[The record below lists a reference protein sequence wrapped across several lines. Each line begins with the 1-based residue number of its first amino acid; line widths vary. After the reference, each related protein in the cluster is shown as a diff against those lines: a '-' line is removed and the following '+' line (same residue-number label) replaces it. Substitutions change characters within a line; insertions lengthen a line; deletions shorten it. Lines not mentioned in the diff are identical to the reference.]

1 MKGGHF
7 MNYKLLK
14 SMYYKDK
21 EKYLEEYKKRIE
33 NISTIK
39 LKIKNKKGNPFFV
52 VVTAEIAS
60 LIESILNVF
69 NQLDKL
75 VYSLPTVAIRSLQ
88 KDCII
93 EEILLTNNIEGVHS
107 TRKEITDVLDNVSNK
122 QKKFNGLVR
131 KYKLLLENEGKDIPL
146 SDSHDL
152 RAIYDELV
160 LPDIEKAEDKP
171 DGIIFRKESV
181 SVMSPTDKEK
191 HKGILPEEKIIEY
204 VDMSLDMLN
213 DKDIPGLIKISILHY
228 LIGYIHPFYDGNGR
242 TSRFISS
249 YLLTQY
255 FDTLVAYRLSYAIKN
270 SKGAYYKAFEIGND
284 EKNLG
289 DITPFVIMFL
299 NIIYDAAY
307 SQYQKV
313 RDKNMELNYYHV
325 LINQEHKLFDDKY
338 GDLKRTILFILIQ
351 NTLFDDELL
360 NTNDLVQIVACET
373 PQIGKST
380 IKKALYEMVDDS
392 KIPLSRTKEG
402 RSYVYHIDLETLSK
416 LLEE

>member
-1 MKGGHF
+1 

-14 SMYYKDK
+14 SLYYKDK
-21 EKYLEEYKKRIE
+21 EKYLDEYNKRIE
-33 NISTIK
+33 SVSTIK
-39 LKIKNKKGNPFFV
+39 LKIKNKKGNPFFIVITTEV
-52 VVTAEIAS
+52 VS
-60 LIESILNVF
+60 LIESILNIF
-69 NQLDKL
+69 RKLDKL
-75 VYSLPTVAIRSLQ
+75 VSSLPKVAVESLQ
-88 KDCII
+88 RDCII

-107 TRKEITDVLDNVSNK
+107 TRKEIADILDNVSNRR
-122 QKKFNGLVR
+122 KKFNGLVR

-146 SDSHDL
+146 SNSYDL
-152 RAIYDELV
+152 RAVYDELV
-160 LPDIEKAEDKP
+160 LPDIEKNEDRP

-204 VDMSLDMLN
+204 VDMSLDVLN
-213 DKDIPGLIKISILHY
+213 DKEIPNLIKIAIIHY

-249 YLLTQY
+249 YLLIRY

-270 SKGAYYKAFEIGND
+270 SKGDYYKAFEIGND

-289 DITPFVIMFL
+289 DITPFVLIFL
-299 NIIYDAAY
+299 HIIYDAAC

-313 RDKNMELNYYHV
+313 KDKKMILNYYQT
-325 LINQEHKLFDDKY
+325 LLKNENKLFNDKY
-338 GDLKRTILFILIQ
+338 GELKKSILFILIQ

-360 NTNDLVQIVACET
+360 NTNNLVQIVACT
-373 PQIGKST
+373 GRPKGKST
-380 IKKALYEMVDDS
+380 IKKAIYEMVEDDQ
-392 KIPLSRTKEG
+392 IPLTRAKDG
-402 RSYVYHIDLETLSK
+402 RQCFYHIDLEALSK